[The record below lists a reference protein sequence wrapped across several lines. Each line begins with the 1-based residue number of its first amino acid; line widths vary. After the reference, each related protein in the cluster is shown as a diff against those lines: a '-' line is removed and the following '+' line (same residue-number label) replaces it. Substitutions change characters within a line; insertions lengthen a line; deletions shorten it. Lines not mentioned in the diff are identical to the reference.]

1 MPVLTTKA
9 RISLPAAR
17 WLRQGC
23 TGAAG
28 LAERLAG
35 AQGPLV
41 VTVPVG
47 ACVPWLKVIAV
58 SPKTRRDEHG
68 VARVL
73 PPNPLIEW
81 VGRTALKLM
90 GWRIEGELPRLD
102 KFVAIGAHHT
112 SNWDFVI
119 FIALKFVLRLN
130 ARWLRSWA
138 GIPIQRHLSLNMV
151 EQAIQGFRDNREFIL
166 VLSPEGTRKKVERWK
181 MGFYHIALGA
191 GVPVVLAALDYG
203 HKRVVNGPPFWPT
216 GDEQADLAQILAYYR
231 VFIPKIPAYA
241 IDSD

>member
-1 MPVLTTKA
+1 MY
-9 RISLPAAR
+9 
-17 WLRQGC
+17 GNY
-23 TGAAG
+23 
-28 LAERLAG
+28 
-35 AQGPLV
+35 
-41 VTVPVG
+41 
-47 ACVPWLKVIAV
+47 
-58 SPKTRRDEHG
+58 
-68 VARVL
+68 L

-81 VGRTALKLM
+81 IGRTALKLM

-130 ARWLRSWA
+130 ARWFGKHSIFRWPFGGLMRSWG

-166 VLSPEGTRKKVERWK
+166 VLSPEGTRRKVERWK

-191 GVPVVLAALDYG
+191 GVPIVPGALDFANR
-203 HKRVVNGPPFWPT
+203 RVVIGAPFQPT
-216 GDEQADLAQILAYYR
+216 GDAEADLQVLLAFFRPYVPKKPEY
-231 VFIPKIPAYA
+231 VFYG
-241 IDSD
+241 D

>member
-1 MPVLTTKA
+1 MY
-9 RISLPAAR
+9 
-17 WLRQGC
+17 GNY
-23 TGAAG
+23 
-28 LAERLAG
+28 
-35 AQGPLV
+35 
-41 VTVPVG
+41 
-47 ACVPWLKVIAV
+47 
-58 SPKTRRDEHG
+58 
-68 VARVL
+68 L

-130 ARWLRSWA
+130 ARWFGKHSIFRWPFGGLMRSWG

-151 EQAIQGFRDNREFIL
+151 KQAIQGFRDNREFIL

-191 GVPVVLAALDYG
+191 GVPIVPGALDFANR
-203 HKRVVNGPPFWPT
+203 RVVIGAPFQPT
-216 GDEQADLAQILAYYR
+216 GDAEADLQALLAFFRPY
-231 VFIPKIPAYA
+231 VPKKPEYA
-241 IDSD
+241 FYGD